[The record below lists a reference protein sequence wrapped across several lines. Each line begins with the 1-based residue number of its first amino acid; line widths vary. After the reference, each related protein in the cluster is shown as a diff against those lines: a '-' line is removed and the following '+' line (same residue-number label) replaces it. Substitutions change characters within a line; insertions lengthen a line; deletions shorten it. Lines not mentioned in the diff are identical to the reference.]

1 MIPQISNKELAKE
14 LAEQLAI
21 TKAEEQIVEETE
33 VVEDNGAPKR
43 KVKKVKKVSEITEII
58 ERMFLTACLILSLPE
73 VTSM

>member
-1 MIPQISNKELAKE
+1 MIPQIPNNH

-21 TKAEEQIVEETE
+21 TKAEEQIVEEAE

-43 KVKKVKKVSEITEII
+43 KVKKVKVSEITEII
-58 ERMFLTACLILSLPE
+58 ERMFLTACLTLSLSE